1 MSEERQWSLIYATT
15 QPIEAEM
22 VKQMLMSN
30 GIEAVVINK
39 RDSSYLTFGEAEL
52 YVEAENATKAKT
64 LIETQEP

>member
-1 MSEERQWSLIYATT
+1 
-15 QPIEAEM
+15 M
-22 VKQMLMSN
+22 VRQMLMSN

>member
-1 MSEERQWSLIYATT
+1 MSEERQWSLIYTTT

-22 VKQMLMSN
+22 VKQMLESN
-30 GIEAVVINK
+30 GIEAIVINK
-39 RDSSYLTFGEAEL
+39 RDSSYLTLGEAEL